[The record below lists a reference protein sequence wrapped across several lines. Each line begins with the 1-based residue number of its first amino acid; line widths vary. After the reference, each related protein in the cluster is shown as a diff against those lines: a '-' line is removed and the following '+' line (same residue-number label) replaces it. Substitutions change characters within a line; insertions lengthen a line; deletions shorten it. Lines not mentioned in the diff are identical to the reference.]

1 MFSRYSKA
9 RWIAGFLVVVFTL
22 IGSASAGAQDGRP
35 NEIEISP
42 TDDFAETMEIDVLVA
57 GLEDFEGGTASL
69 YLCGNADSSGDSI
82 TPTANDCFAPGGDG
96 YVVGPIENAG
106 FAGGY
111 TLQLTDIGANNAQC
125 VPADGVL
132 VSCQMVVA
140 TMRDGDARIIGVPID
155 SIVQMAQET
164 QAERNAGATGTLAL
178 TGLGRNAILA
188 LAIIGAGLL
197 YVGYLLWS
205 AAVPAPTAIPVE
217 TRRRR

>member
-1 MFSRYSKA
+1 MFSRYRKA
-9 RWIAGFLVVVFTL
+9 RWIAGSLVVVCTL

-42 TDDFAETMEIDVLVA
+42 ADDFAETLEIDVLVS
-57 GLEDFEGGTASL
+57 GLDAFEGGTASL

-82 TPTANDCFAPGGDG
+82 TPTADDCFAPGGDG

-106 FAGGY
+106 FVGGY
-111 TLQLTDIGANNAQC
+111 TLQLTDIGVNNAQC
-125 VPADGVL
+125 VPAAEAL
-132 VSCQMVVA
+132 MSCQMVVA
-140 TMRDGDARIIGVPID
+140 TMHDGDARIVGVPID
-155 SIVQMAQET
+155 SIVQMAQEA
-164 QAERNAGATGTLAL
+164 QAENSAGATETLAL

-188 LAIIGAGLL
+188 LATLGAGLL

-205 AAVPAPTAIPVE
+205 AAVPAPTSIPVG